1 MDTVMRRSIY
11 LLVALSLILLLLPA
25 LPADAQEKTL
35 VWERFDVDIVV
46 NEDGSFNVA
55 EQQQIRFTRGSFTF
69 GFREIPARNYSYIDN
84 WSVTDASGNRYEP
97 ASGGSAPYT
106 FVVERQGGSYV
117 IRWYFPPMANAA
129 ETYTLSYRVHGGLR
143 YYEGGDQVWW
153 RAIYGDR
160 AFPVLDGRVS
170 VRTPAVIQEWAAYIN
185 ERDARD
191 SVTATVLNDRRTVV
205 FELGRRLQS
214 GEELEVR
221 AEFAPGVVAGAPQ
234 PWQAQADAI
243 AAQREAEMQYR
254 NTWGPIATLGLGALG
269 ALFLLGGPALL
280 YALWYNWGR
289 DKPVELVADYL
300 PEPPDNLPPG
310 IVGTLLDE
318 QADMQDIVATLV
330 DLARRK
336 AISITET
343 KSGMFLTSTDFIYRR
358 ELKDVPLSQYETLV
372 LDSVFGRKD
381 EVNLS
386 DLKNKFYKKVPTIKS
401 ALYDEVT
408 KMGFFTRNPESVR
421 NQYGCLG
428 VVGLILA
435 AMVGFVLLAAFGD
448 LTGAAFLPGFGL
460 GVTAFGLLILSRYMP
475 RKTDKGAETA
485 AKWEAFKRYLKDID
499 RYSDLEQQK
508 QIWDRWLPYAIA
520 FGIERDYMRKFER
533 VDAPAPGW
541 YIPDPT
547 LYGPYRRRYYGS
559 GTGPVVIGT
568 GGGGALG
575 DMIGGGRGGGE
586 GGGGLGGSLSDAS
599 RGLGGGLASMSAGLG
614 SMLSSASNTMTSRP
628 ASSSS
633 SGGGWSGGGRGFSGG
648 GSFGGGGGGGG
659 RGGFG

>member
-1 MDTVMRRSIY
+1 MYNFMRRSIY
-11 LLVALSLILLLLPA
+11 LLVTLSLLLLLFPA
-25 LPADAQEKTL
+25 FPVDAQEKTL

-46 NEDGSFNVA
+46 NEDGSFDVT
-55 EQQQIRFTRGSFTF
+55 EHQQIRFTRGSFTF
-69 GFREIPARNYSYIDN
+69 GFREIPIRNFSYIEN
-84 WSVTDASGNRYEP
+84 WSMTDESGNRYELVR
-97 ASGGSAPYT
+97 GGSAPNT
-106 FVVERQGGSYV
+106 FTVERSGNSYV
-117 IRWYFPPMANAA
+117 IQWYFPPMSNAA
-129 ETYTLSYRVHGGLR
+129 ETYTLSYRVYGGLR
-143 YYEGGDQVWW
+143 YYEGGDQLWW

-170 VRTPAVIQEWAAYIN
+170 VRAPAVIHEWAAYIN

-191 SVTATVLNDRRTVV
+191 SVTATLINDGRTII
-205 FELGRRLQS
+205 FDLDRRLQS

-221 AEFAPGVVAGAPQ
+221 AEFAPGFVAGAPQ
-234 PWQAQADAI
+234 PWQAQADAA
-243 AAQREAEMQYR
+243 AAQREAEMNYR
-254 NTWGPIATLGLGALG
+254 QTWGPIATLGLGALG

-280 YALWYNWGR
+280 YLLWYKLGR

-300 PEPPDNLPPG
+300 PEPPDELPPG

-358 ELKDVPLSQYETLV
+358 ERADVPVSKYEKLV

-381 EVNLS
+381 EVKLS
-386 DLKNKFYKKVPTIKS
+386 DLKNKFYKKLPAIKS
-401 ALYDEVT
+401 ALYEEVT
-408 KMGFFTRNPESVR
+408 AQGFFTRNPESVR

-428 VVGLILA
+428 VVALILA
-435 AMVGFVLLAAFGD
+435 ALVGFFLLAAFGD
-448 LTGAAFLPGFGL
+448 LTAAAFLPGFGL

-475 RKTDKGAETA
+475 RKTDMGAETA
-485 AKWEAFKRYLKDID
+485 AKWEAFRRYLKDID

-508 QIWDRWLPYAIA
+508 TIWDRWLPYAIA

-547 LYGPYRRRYYGS
+547 LYGPYRRRYFGT
-559 GTGPVVIGT
+559 GTGPVVAGA
-568 GGGGALG
+568 GGGRAMG
-575 DMIGGGRGGGE
+575 DMIGGGGGSVE
-586 GGGGLGGSLSDAS
+586 GGGLGGGLSNAS

-633 SGGGWSGGGRGFSGG
+633 SGGGWSGGGGGFSGG